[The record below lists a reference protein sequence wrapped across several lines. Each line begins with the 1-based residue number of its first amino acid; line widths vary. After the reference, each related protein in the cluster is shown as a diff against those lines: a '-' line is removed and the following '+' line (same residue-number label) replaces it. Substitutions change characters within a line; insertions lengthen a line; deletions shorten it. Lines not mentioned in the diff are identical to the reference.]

1 MSTDQISQRQL
12 SRRQLAVGL
21 GVAPALA
28 ACTVEASVEP
38 EAAGPKLSCTVILVR
53 HTEKVGDGSRDPE
66 LTEAGKARAE
76 DFARMFEH
84 AGVTALLHSNLI
96 RTRDTVAPLSQRTGV
111 ASEGIDPADM
121 DAWIARLSG
130 YGAGDVVAV
139 AGHSNTIPA
148 LAHAF
153 GVLLP
158 DLEAVELDPPI
169 PHGFLPHGAYDR
181 VHVLTPGADGARLLE
196 MRYGAPS

>member
-1 MSTDQISQRQL
+1 MSGAGL

-21 GVAPALA
+21 GVAPVLA
-28 ACTVEASVEP
+28 ACTAKVEGGAEAS
-38 EAAGPKLSCTVILVR
+38 GPALSCTLILVR
-53 HTEKVGDGSRDPE
+53 HTEKVGDGSADPA
-66 LTEAGKARAE
+66 LTDAGQARAE
-76 DFARMFEH
+76 EFARTFEH
-84 AGVTALLHSNLI
+84 AGVTALLHSGLI
-96 RTRDTVAPLSQRTGV
+96 RTRDTLAPLAARTGV
-111 ASEGIDPADM
+111 KSEAIAPGDM
-121 DAWIARLSG
+121 DAWVARLSSFG
-130 YGAGDVVAV
+130 PGDVVAV

-169 PHGFLPHGAYDR
+169 PHGYLPHGAYDR
-181 VHVLTPGADGARLLE
+181 VHVLTPGQDGARLLE